1 MEMGL
6 HHELFTYQGLVRL
19 MVERMTLPCRLLS
32 ASQARQRSMDCRT
45 SYRLNL
51 CAFASLR
58 EIFLFFYSRL
68 FVCIRGRFLFIDRNR
83 GSGFARVED
92 DKLDRLIGGEPTV
105 NCTDG
110 LTQSLTCSDG
120 YVLVCSLF
128 LYG

>member
-1 MEMGL
+1 
-6 HHELFTYQGLVRL
+6 
-19 MVERMTLPCRLLS
+19 
-32 ASQARQRSMDCRT
+32 MDYRT
-45 SYRLNL
+45 SYHLNL

-83 GSGFARVED
+83 GSGFARVEHD
-92 DKLDRLIGGEPTV
+92 ELDRLIGGEAAMD
-105 NCTDG
+105 CADSF
-110 LTQSLTCSDG
+110 TQSLACSNG